1 MWYPFVQLSR
11 FHCVTPRRTL
21 EASGKHLDSC
31 FCPICILSAS
41 IKDSTQLPCNIYN
54 TSAHQ
59 KSNRNTNLCSP
70 GSCWAPTTKTCHLWA
85 NLRYTLEA
93 LHSLDHLYCGLI
105 VNTFVFQTQMTTQ
118 PTKGCDSILFFFSTE
133 KNDATSWREGM
144 PPQGTWA
151 CSRGVL
157 LRTS

>member
-1 MWYPFVQLSR
+1 MWYLFVQLSR
-11 FHCVTPRRTL
+11 FHRVTPRRTL

-41 IKDSTQLPCNIYN
+41 IKDSTQLPCNLYN

-93 LHSLDHLYCGLI
+93 LRSLDHLYCGLI
-105 VNTFVFQTQMTTQ
+105 VNAFVFQTQMTTR
-118 PTKGCDSILFFFSTE
+118 PTKGCDSILFFFPQRKT
-133 KNDATSWREGM
+133 M
-144 PPQGTWA
+144 PRAGGKGCHPKGPGHAQEV
-151 CSRGVL
+151 CL
-157 LRTS
+157 